1 MRLVVTVL
9 AFALAVVGC
18 GPPQPVATPAG
29 HAHGSTQKPG
39 QTPSR
44 GDDEHAAHKAALAT
58 IELQTR
64 DGLKA
69 GVPAKLRFTIPSGKG
84 VPIREFAVAH
94 DAKVH
99 LILIRHGLD
108 QFAHLHP
115 TVDATTG
122 VLSAEYTFPT
132 GGMYHLFADYQ
143 EPGGMP
149 MTATARVEVGGDAP
163 PAADLVPGVPG
174 LLQGDGLAA
183 KVSVT
188 GAKAGSDATVRFEV
202 VEGDKPVT
210 DLEPYMGAMG
220 HLVVVSADAKTYVHA
235 HPAAGQAGAK
245 NVVAFGA
252 TFPRAGL
259 YKGWGQFKRGGQV
272 RVVPFVVQ
280 VP

>member
-1 MRLVVTVL
+1 MRFVVVPVL
-9 AFALAVVGC
+9 ALALVGC
-18 GPPQPVATPAG
+18 GPSQPAATPAG
-29 HAHGSTQKPG
+29 HAHGSGQKPG
-39 QTPSR
+39 QTHAP
-44 GDDEHAAHKAALAT
+44 GDDEHAAHKAALGT

-69 GVPAKLRFTIPSGKG
+69 GVPAKLRFTIPDAKG

-99 LILIRHGLD
+99 FILIRHGLD

-122 VLSAEYTFPT
+122 VLSAEYTFPA

-149 MTATARVEVGGDAP
+149 MTATARVEVGGDATTATELKP
-163 PAADLVPGVPG
+163 DVPG
-174 LLQGDGLAA
+174 LLKGDGIAA

-188 GAKAGSDATVRFEV
+188 GANAGVEATARFEV
-202 VEGDKPVT
+202 VEGEKPVT

-235 HPAAGQAGAK
+235 HPAEGQSVAK

-272 RVVPFVVQ
+272 RVIPFVVR
-280 VP
+280 VE